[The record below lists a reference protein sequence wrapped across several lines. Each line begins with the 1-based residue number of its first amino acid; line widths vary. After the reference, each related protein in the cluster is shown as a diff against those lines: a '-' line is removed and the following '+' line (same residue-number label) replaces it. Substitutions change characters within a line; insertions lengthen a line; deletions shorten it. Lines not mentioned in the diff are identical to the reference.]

1 MGPLPR
7 PAERRGIKCNSLMQ
21 MRQAVYIL
29 GAKRPL
35 RTQIPQRFVER
46 DTGIEPAEK
55 NRKTIENTTFF
66 AWS

>member
-7 PAERRGIKCNSLMQ
+7 PAERRGIKSSLMQ

-66 AWS
+66 A

>member
-1 MGPLPR
+1 
-7 PAERRGIKCNSLMQ
+7 MQ

-55 NRKTIENTTFF
+55 HHKAIENATFF
-66 AWS
+66 VLS